1 MTGEVTTVKTKL
13 FYRYSQFYMEDSFCH
28 YNMFNHH
35 FFDGKVRINNHV
47 SFFFYCISA
56 LIFLGSL
63 KSRWWLFHHLLTF
76 IFVLS
81 LSAYRASRGDCMIH
95 LSWLHCFLGKD
106 PLSHQGLRSFVW
118 SDPSHSPA
126 CPLLIPALF
135 FVIRTYD
142 IHRKLASP
150 PQGLSPMLFRLSCQ
164 LFAVLISLHPSEP
177 SFRSLSP
184 ASPNP
189 QTRSGSPL

>member
-95 LSWLHCFLGKD
+95 LSWLHCFLGKIHFRTKASVALCD
-106 PLSHQGLRSFVW
+106 LTPPTLQPVLSSFLLCSLWSGHMIFIANWPLH
-118 SDPSHSPA
+118 
-126 CPLLIPALF
+126 
-135 FVIRTYD
+135 
-142 IHRKLASP
+142 HRGSRPCCSVYLVS
-150 PQGLSPMLFRLSCQ
+150 
-164 LFAVLISLHPSEP
+164 SLPC
-177 SFRSLSP
+177 
-184 ASPNP
+184 
-189 QTRSGSPL
+189 